1 MLSCGV
7 MYLGF
12 ELGITMLSPVIG
24 SLLSSVGWQWT
35 MFVQAGYILITTVL
49 CGIAFKEIES
59 VDYEMLTEEEKVFKD
74 MDQKSDKNEQSNK
87 IKIRQQEDE
96 SLSLTD
102 RKLQQ
107 DIGNSWSNWLSIKN
121 ILLMF
126 AYVWFDIEYIVTFTF
141 LPIKYQKLGI
151 STAGGSWL
159 IGLVGLSSVLV
170 RTVAII
176 TADRH
181 FKISLY
187 LTSFSLFISGL
198 ATALAPFYSEYWKLA
213 IYCSILGA
221 SLGISIS
228 IITGT
233 ENTKKYFVCFHL

>member
-1 MLSCGV
+1 MGFSFMTVLVVVQRYFEDKLMLSCGV

-24 SLLSSVGWQWT
+24 SLLSSVGWRWT

-87 IKIRQQEDE
+87 IKIRQQDDE

-107 DIGNSWSNWLSIKN
+107 DIANSWSNWLSIKT

-126 AYVWFDIEYIVTFTF
+126 ASHSSS
-141 LPIKYQKLGI
+141 LGWLLLLRPSTQSTGSWQ
-151 STAGGSWL
+151 STAP
-159 IGLVGLSSVLV
+159 SSERL
-170 RTVAII
+170 
-176 TADRH
+176 
-181 FKISLY
+181 
-187 LTSFSLFISGL
+187 
-198 ATALAPFYSEYWKLA
+198 
-213 IYCSILGA
+213 
-221 SLGISIS
+221 
-228 IITGT
+228 
-233 ENTKKYFVCFHL
+233 